1 MQVDGTTDRVKVSIP
16 TGIEINKEKLKFII
30 SQNNTELI
38 YVPPVNSRDIELTL
52 MPPTSAGEYSI
63 LAVVKTSGWRRN
75 MAACRPSRRALAHT
89 QNLQR
94 NPGATWLTG
103 HTIDENRSTP
113 IPEQHLE
120 QIRHKLDGK
129 C

>member
-38 YVPPVNSRDIELTL
+38 YVPPVGSRDIELTL

-63 LAVVKTSGWRRN
+63 LAVVN
-75 MAACRPSRRALAHT
+75 AA
-89 QNLQR
+89 
-94 NPGATWLTG
+94 
-103 HTIDENRSTP
+103 
-113 IPEQHLE
+113 
-120 QIRHKLDGK
+120 KDGK
-129 C
+129 TWQLAGRLDVLSRTPKTYSVTLVPLLMGIAIINEAQCTQYLNTLGTNTA